1 MPLRPL
7 CLLFLAAL
15 LAACASTPE
24 PSTPPAQKAPAKP
37 VVTELSLPDYMREL
51 VGTLNTPPAGSE
63 VELALLVID
72 ERDRPQQLLGS
83 LKLAGTGGALPF
95 SLPFNPA
102 AFPADAR
109 VELRARVVESGVLTL
124 RLQPQRITRAE
135 TQTLGALELEVAP

>member
-15 LAACASTPE
+15 LAACASAPD
-24 PSTPPAQKAPAKP
+24 SSAPPAQKAPAKP

-95 SLPFNPA
+95 RLPFNPA

-124 RLQPQRITRAE
+124 RLPPKRITRAE
-135 TQTLGALELEVAP
+135 TQTLGALGLEVAP

>member
-7 CLLFLAAL
+7 CLLFVSAL
-15 LAACASTPE
+15 LAACASAPE
-24 PSTPPAQKAPAKP
+24 PSAPPAQKAPAKP

-51 VGTLNTPPAGSE
+51 AGTLNTPPAGSE

-72 ERDRPQQLLGS
+72 ERDRPQRLLGS

-95 SLPFNPA
+95 RLPFNPA

-124 RLQPQRITRAE
+124 RLPPQRITRAE